1 MIEKPGNRHHEEP
14 ARLQIATI
22 LILSVCLLCGYNR
35 VHATSLHPVTGE
47 PLPDNQTFTYRLLDE
62 IPTFDPQLNQDSAG
76 FDVLRD
82 LFEGLLTQNA
92 EGKLAPGVAEQFIG
106 SDLNRTWTFH
116 LRENAKWSNG
126 DPVTAADFVYA
137 WQRAVDPATASPYAW
152 YVELSAIVNAAAIIA
167 GEKPPSELGVKALDD
182 HTLQVRLEKS
192 LPYFPAMTTYA
203 TFFPVHR
210 ATIETHGA
218 GWTRP
223 GKLVSN
229 GAYILTEHVPNEY
242 HSRARNPMYWNNQA
256 TLIEQVTGQVIN
268 DENQALTRY
277 LAGEL
282 DRTAVPAGQYPN
294 LKQQYPDEATS
305 TPLLCTYYYIINHT
319 DSANPALADVRV
331 RKALSWALDR
341 NILVHSVLKG
351 GQYPA
356 YNFTHRATAGFETP
370 VIAYA
375 TLTQAQRDEQARK
388 LITEAGYGAD
398 TPLKLKL
405 IYNTSE
411 SHKQL
416 ATVAAQMW
424 KQKLGIEIELINY
437 EWKTYLSIR
446 DNQQFDLARAGWCGD
461 YNEASTFLDL
471 LTSDS
476 GANDGRY
483 INAQVDSLM
492 QESRTL
498 TDPGPNYYRVET
510 IIAEDM
516 AIIPIYH
523 YTSVFMLKP
532 DIRGW
537 PYDNVQQNWYSKDLW
552 RSAN

>member
-1 MIEKPGNRHHEEP
+1 MK
-14 ARLQIATI
+14 LKIATI
-22 LILSVCLLCGYNR
+22 LIVPVLILSGGSM
-35 VHATSLHPVTGE
+35 VHAAASDPVTGE

-62 IPTFDPQLNQDSAG
+62 VPTLDPQLNEDSAG

-82 LFEGLLTQNA
+82 LFEGLLTQDS
-92 EGKLAPGVAEQFIG
+92 EGSLAPGVAERFTG
-106 SDLNRTWTFH
+106 TDLNRTWTFH

-126 DPVTAADFVYA
+126 DPVTAGDFVYA
-137 WQRAVDPATASPYAW
+137 WRRAVDPATASPYAW
-152 YVELSAIVNAAAIIA
+152 YVELSTIVNASKIIA

-182 HTLQVRLEKS
+182 YTLEVRLEKP
-192 LPYFPAMTTYA
+192 LPYFPEMTTYA

-210 ATIETHGA
+210 PTIETHGP

-223 GKLVSN
+223 GNLVSN
-229 GAYILTEHVPNEY
+229 GAYVLTEHVPNEY
-242 HSRARNPMYWNNQA
+242 HSRQRNPMYWNNQA
-256 TLIEQVTGQVIN
+256 TIIEKVTGKVIN

-294 LKQQYPDEATS
+294 LKDQYPGETTS
-305 TPLLCTYYYIINHT
+305 APLLCTYYFIINHT
-319 DSANPALADVRV
+319 GSAHPALADVRV
-331 RKALSWALDR
+331 RKALSWSLDR
-341 NILVHSVLKG
+341 DILVNSVLKG

-370 VIAYA
+370 VIAYG
-375 TLTQAQRDEQARK
+375 TLTQAERDHEARR
-388 LITEAGYGAD
+388 LIAEAGYGDDA
-398 TPLKLKL
+398 PLNLKL

-411 SHKQL
+411 SHKQI

-424 KQKLGIEIELINY
+424 KQKLGVEIELVNY
-437 EWKTYLSIR
+437 EWKTYLDIR

-471 LTSDS
+471 LTSTS

-483 INAQVDSLM
+483 SNAQVDSLM
-492 QESRTL
+492 RESKTL
-498 TDPGPNYYRVET
+498 ADPKPSYYKVET
-510 IIAEDM
+510 IIADDM

-523 YTSVFMLKP
+523 YTSVFMLKS
-532 DIRGW
+532 DIKGW
-537 PYDNVQQNWYSKDLW
+537 PYGNVQQNWYSKDLW

>member
-1 MIEKPGNRHHEEP
+1 MIEKPGNRHHEKP

-22 LILSVCLLCGYNR
+22 LILSVWLLCGYSR
-35 VHATSLHPVTGE
+35 VHAASHPVTGE
-47 PLPDNQTFTYRLLDE
+47 PLSDNQTFSYRLLDE
-62 IPTFDPQLNQDSAG
+62 IPTLDPQLNEDSAG

-82 LFEGLLTQNA
+82 LFEGLLTQDSD
-92 EGKLAPGVAEQFIG
+92 GGLAPGVAEQFIG

-126 DPVTAADFVYA
+126 DPVTAGDFVYA
-137 WQRAVDPATASPYAW
+137 WRRAVDPATASPYAW
-152 YVELSAIVNAAAIIA
+152 YIELSAIVNAAAIIA

-182 HTLQVRLEKS
+182 YTLEVRLEKS
-192 LPYFPAMTTYA
+192 LPYFPEMTTYA

-210 ATIETHGA
+210 PTIETHGTD
-218 GWTRP
+218 WTRP
-223 GKLVSN
+223 GNLVSN
-229 GAYILTEHVPNEY
+229 GAYALTEYVLNEY
-242 HSRARNPMYWNNQA
+242 HSRQRNPMYWNNQA
-256 TLIEQVTGQVIN
+256 TIIEKVTAQVIN

-282 DRTAVPAGQYPN
+282 DRTEAPAGQYPN
-294 LKQQYPDEATS
+294 LKDQYPDEATS
-305 TPLLCTYYYIINHT
+305 APLLCTYYYIINHT
-319 DSANPALADVRV
+319 GNANPALADVRV
-331 RKALSWALDR
+331 RKALSWSLDR
-341 NILVHSVLKG
+341 DVLVHSVLKG

-370 VIAYA
+370 VIAYG
-375 TLTQAQRDEQARK
+375 TLTQAERDAQART
-388 LITEAGYGAD
+388 LMAEAGYGAD
-398 TPLKLKL
+398 TPLTLKL

-424 KQKLGIEIELINY
+424 KQKLGVEIELINY
-437 EWKTYLSIR
+437 EWKTYLDIR

-471 LTSDS
+471 MTSTS

-483 INAQVDSLM
+483 INPQVDSLM
-492 QESRTL
+492 RESKTL
-498 TDPGPNYYRVET
+498 ADPQPNYYQVET
-510 IIAEDM
+510 IIADDM

-523 YTSVFMLKP
+523 YTSVFMLKS
-532 DIRGW
+532 DIKGW
-537 PYDNVQQNWYSKDLW
+537 PYSNVQQNWYSKDLW